1 MAIRIG
7 ISGWRYGPWRGK
19 FYPPDL
25 AQRQELE
32 YASSMF
38 PSIEIDGSFYSLQSP
53 ASWSQ
58 WQRNT
63 PDNFQFA
70 VKAPRLLTHVR
81 RLRDID
87 KPLANFFASG
97 LLQLGAKLGPLLW
110 ELPPNMHYDHARL
123 EEFFKGLPR
132 DSDQAL
138 ELARHRET
146 SRMKGRTAL
155 PLLPRHPIRHALE
168 VRHDS
173 FADRSF
179 IALLR
184 RHNIA
189 LVFADTAGQ
198 YPYAE
203 DVTADFLYLRLHG
216 GTDLYAGGYSPDAL
230 SWWASRITQW
240 SQGGEPGDASKF
252 CTLRP
257 RKRARRDIY
266 CYFDNDAEVRAPFD
280 ALALSERVRALIGPG
295 KRRRSP
301 PGRPEAGVHSPPP
314 A

>member
-32 YASSMF
+32 YASSTF
-38 PSIEIDGSFYSLQSP
+38 PSIEINGSFYSLQSP

-58 WQRNT
+58 WQRHT

-81 RLRDID
+81 RLRDVD
-87 KPLANFFASG
+87 KPMANFFASG
-97 LLQLGAKLGPLLW
+97 LLQLGSKLGPLLW
-110 ELPPNMHYDHARL
+110 QLPPNMHYDHARL
-123 EEFFKGLPR
+123 DEFFSGLPR

-138 ELARHRET
+138 ELARQRET

-155 PLLPRHPIRHALE
+155 PALPRQPIRHAVE

-173 FADRSF
+173 FADKSF
-179 IALLR
+179 VALLR

-189 LVFADTAGQ
+189 LVFADTGGR

-203 DVTADFLYLRLHG
+203 DVTADFVYLRLHG
-216 GTDLYAGGYSPDAL
+216 SPEPYASGYTPDEL
-230 SWWASRITQW
+230 SWWASRIMQW
-240 SQGGEPGDASKF
+240 SRGGEPGDANKF
-252 CTLRP
+252 STLTP
-257 RKRARRDIY
+257 RKRAKRDIY
-266 CYFDNDAEVRAPFD
+266 CYFDNDAKVHAPFD
-280 ALALSERVRALIGPG
+280 ALALMERVRALTGPA
-295 KRRRSP
+295 KRRRSLP
-301 PGRPEAGVHSPPP
+301 RQPEADVHSPPP